1 MRRAVDRASQGRR
14 AKPPLPAAARQAKG
28 RDRARPGRT
37 PNTVESG
44 RRTTAVT
51 PKHDSSSATH
61 ARVSDEAGGAG
72 LGEAAGGASLEKV
85 RDILFGVQVRD
96 FERRFARLEERL
108 AKETSDLKDD
118 LKRRLDALEQYTRQ
132 EAGSLGDQ
140 LRAEQSARA
149 DAERDLSR
157 ELQDAAKA
165 LERRIAAVDEQ
176 LVKSQ
181 REFRQQMLEQYQ
193 RLTDDIRQKVD
204 EVLAALARETG
215 DLRADKVDRAMLASL
230 LHEMAM
236 RLGNELTLPD
246 VGDLAND

>member
-1 MRRAVDRASQGRR
+1 
-14 AKPPLPAAARQAKG
+14 
-28 RDRARPGRT
+28 
-37 PNTVESG
+37 
-44 RRTTAVT
+44 VT
-51 PKHDSSSATH
+51 PKHELSPANP
-61 ARVSDEAGGAG
+61 ARVSGEDAGGAG
-72 LGEAAGGASLEKV
+72 VPDTAGGASLDKV

-118 LKRRLDALEQYTRQ
+118 LKKRLEAVEQYARQ
-132 EAGSLGDQ
+132 EAASLGDQ
-140 LRAEQSARA
+140 VRAEHAARA
-149 DAERDLSR
+149 DAERDLAR
-157 ELQDAAKA
+157 ELQDATKA

-176 LVKSQ
+176 LIKSQ

-215 DLRADKVDRAMLASL
+215 DLRTDKVDRAMLASL
-230 LHEMAM
+230 LNEMAM

-246 VGDLAND
+246 VEELGND

>member
-1 MRRAVDRASQGRR
+1 M
-14 AKPPLPAAARQAKG
+14 
-28 RDRARPGRT
+28 
-37 PNTVESG
+37 
-44 RRTTAVT
+44 T
-51 PKHDSSSATH
+51 PKHDLSSATP
-61 ARVSDEAGGAG
+61 ARVGGDETGGAG
-72 LGEAAGGASLEKV
+72 VGDAAGGASLDKV

-108 AKETSDLKDD
+108 AKETNDLKDD
-118 LKRRLDALEQYTRQ
+118 LKKRLDALEQYARQ
-132 EAGSLGDQ
+132 ESASLGDQ
-140 LRAEQSARA
+140 VRAEQSARA
-149 DAERDLSR
+149 DAERDLAR

-215 DLRADKVDRAMLASL
+215 DLRTDKVDRAMLASL
-230 LHEMAM
+230 LNEMAM
-236 RLGNELTLPD
+236 RLGNELALPD
-246 VGDLAND
+246 VSDLEND